1 MHKIVVTCFKAIA
14 YAIIFVIIWDVCFYL
29 WRANAIN
36 QRMESLAVS
45 LQEVVSKNNYLPE
58 EDYKM
63 FESLC
68 KQTMD
73 DMNQGDTFIRGF
85 YINYDKHEAY
95 CKDSVKVNVD
105 GKGNVAKYKL
115 DTPASYGDV
124 QVIEIG
130 VGINATFWNQVAT
143 TGNQGAADAFQKG
156 DSPIEFTYTYL
167 VPCLKYTTVTN

>member
-1 MHKIVVTCFKAIA
+1 MHRLVANCFKAMA
-14 YAIIFVIIWDVCFYL
+14 YSIIFIIVWDVCFYL

-68 KQTMD
+68 KQTMS
-73 DMNQGDTFIRGF
+73 DMNQGDIFIRGF
-85 YINYDKHEAY
+85 NINYGRDAY
-95 CKDSVKVNVD
+95 CKNAVSVNVD
-105 GKGNVAKYKL
+105 KGSGVVNVAKYNLK
-115 DTPASYGDV
+115 TPASYGDV
-124 QVIEIG
+124 QVVEIG
-130 VGINATFWNQVAT
+130 VGINASIWDRSTSNNAGEDWSRSD
-143 TGNQGAADAFQKG
+143 TGIK
-156 DSPIEFTYTYL
+156 FTYTYL

>member
-1 MHKIVVTCFKAIA
+1 MHRIVVTCFKAIA

-29 WRANAIN
+29 WRANAVN

-63 FESLC
+63 FEALC
-68 KQTMD
+68 KQMMD

-85 YINYDKHEAY
+85 YINYGRDAH
-95 CKDSVKVNVD
+95 CKNSVKVDVS